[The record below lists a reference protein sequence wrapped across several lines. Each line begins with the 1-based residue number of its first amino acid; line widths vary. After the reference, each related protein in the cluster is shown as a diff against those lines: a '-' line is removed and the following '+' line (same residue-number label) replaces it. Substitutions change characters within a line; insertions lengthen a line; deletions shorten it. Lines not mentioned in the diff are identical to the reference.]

1 MTANAPP
8 PDRIPLA
15 RIVSPRSVAVVG
27 ASDDVGKFGG
37 RVFHYLIKHGYP
49 GRLLPINPNR
59 PAIRGLPAFPRL
71 AAAPGPVDVAILAV
85 PVAHLEAQIAEAAGA
100 GVGACIVI
108 TAKLA
113 EAGPDGATLQ
123 ERIVGIARGAGMR
136 LLGPNC
142 LGIFNPVDRAMLSSS
157 LALEADAF
165 APGGIGVVSQSG
177 ALMGTLVSLAHDYGA
192 RFSRCV
198 SVGNQ
203 ADLELCDFLDYLIAD
218 EATRVIAL
226 YVEGLRSP
234 ARFRALLHQ
243 ARAAGKPVLVV
254 KAGRSAAGVQAARSH
269 TASLAGSYEAFA
281 AVCRDAGAVLLD
293 DWVPMV
299 LAADALD
306 RLPRLR
312 APGRGV
318 AVMAGSG
325 GSTAIL
331 VDQLPEAGLRLAAIS
346 DATKAAL
353 AQWLPPSHL
362 HLPVDTG
369 NFRDGTSEAGIGAVL
384 RAFMADPDIGA
395 IVVPMTTGPRM
406 AANAALLPPLA
417 REGDMPLLYVMGAGA
432 VGDEA
437 RAAMRA
443 ADFPYYDRAA
453 DALAVLRALEAEA
466 EGRAR
471 AGLPPPARPAGAGP
485 LPAPAGLPGG
495 MLTEA
500 EAKRLLAAYG
510 IPTTRERLAADADAA
525 VRAAEAIGYPVAL
538 KGVSRAVVHKSDL
551 GLVRLGLAD
560 AAAVRAA
567 FAGVAAAL
575 ERAAPGTMEGCLVQE
590 MARGGIAELI
600 LGARHDPDFGPMVMV
615 GLGGVLVELLRD
627 VQLAPAPLSPA
638 DAEAMLR
645 RLRLWPVLAGA
656 RGRPPADAAAAAE
669 ALVRL
674 SWLAAD
680 LGPRLAELDVNP
692 LVLRAGG
699 EGGIAVDARA
709 VLRSQANQG
718 RETSR

>member
-1 MTANAPP
+1 MTSVSVPEGSV

-15 RIVSPRSVAVVG
+15 RIVGPRSVAVVG
-27 ASDDVGKFGG
+27 ASEDVGKFGG
-37 RVFHYLIKHGYP
+37 RVIHYLIKHGFP
-49 GRLLPINPNR
+49 GRLVPINPNR
-59 PAIRGLPAFPRL
+59 PAIRGLPAFPSL
-71 AAAPGPVDVAILAV
+71 AALPEPVDVAILAV
-85 PVAHLEAQIAEAAGA
+85 PVAHLEAQITEAAAA

-113 EAGPDGATLQ
+113 ESGPEGAALQ
-123 ERIVGIARGAGMR
+123 ERVVRIARGAGMR
-136 LLGPNC
+136 LVGPNC

-157 LALEADAF
+157 LALEGEGF
-165 APGGIGVVSQSG
+165 APGGIGVISQSG
-177 ALMGTLVSLAHDYGA
+177 ALMGTLVSLAHDHGA
-192 RFSRCV
+192 RFSRCI

-226 YVEGLRSP
+226 YIEGLRSP
-234 ARFRALLHQ
+234 ERFRAQLRQ
-243 ARAAGKPVLVV
+243 ARAAGKPVLIV
-254 KAGRSAAGVQAARSH
+254 KAGRSEAGVQAARSH

-281 AVCRDAGAVLLD
+281 AVCREVGAVLLD

-306 RLPRLR
+306 RLPRLK

-318 AVMAGSG
+318 AVLASSG

-331 VDQLPEAGLRLAAIS
+331 VDQLPDAGLRLATLS
-346 DATKAAL
+346 EATKAVL
-353 AQWLPPSHL
+353 AEWLPPTHL

-369 NFRDGTSEAGIGAVL
+369 NFREGTSAAGINAVV
-384 RAFMADPDIGA
+384 RAFAADPDIGS
-395 IVVPMTTGPRM
+395 IVVPMTTSPRM
-406 AANAALLPPLA
+406 AANAALMPPLA
-417 REGDMPLLYVMGAGA
+417 REGDIPLLYVMGAGA

-443 ADFPYYDRAA
+443 ADFPYYDRAS

-471 AGLPPPARPAGAGP
+471 AGVPPPERPAGAGP
-485 LPAPAGLPGG
+485 AIPEGLPDEG

-510 IPTTRERLAADADAA
+510 IPTTRERLATDAEAA
-525 VRAAEAIGYPVAL
+525 VRAAEAIGYPVVL

-567 FAGVAAAL
+567 FAEVAAAL
-575 ERAAPGTMEGCLVQE
+575 DRAAPGGMEGCLVQE
-590 MARGGIAELI
+590 MAQGGAAELI
-600 LGARHDPDFGPMVMV
+600 LGARHDPDFGPMVLV

-627 VQLAPAPLSPA
+627 VQIAPAPVSLA

-645 RLRLWPVLAGA
+645 RLRLWPVLTGV
-656 RGRPPADAAAAAE
+656 RGRPPADVAAAAE

-692 LVLRAGG
+692 LILRGAGQG
-699 EGGIAVDARA
+699 SIAVDARA
-709 VLRSQANQG
+709 VLR
-718 RETSR
+718 R